1 MMRLTADDLKK
12 DVDMLLDDL
21 KRNYEIPSVLNS
33 VRFLSKVIAIALVVQ
48 FFLSALDFFIWGG
61 EYKGGAGKRLL
72 FIALAF

>member
-1 MMRLTADDLKK
+1 MRLTADDLKK

-48 FFLSALDFFIWGG
+48 F
-61 EYKGGAGKRLL
+61 
-72 FIALAF
+72 